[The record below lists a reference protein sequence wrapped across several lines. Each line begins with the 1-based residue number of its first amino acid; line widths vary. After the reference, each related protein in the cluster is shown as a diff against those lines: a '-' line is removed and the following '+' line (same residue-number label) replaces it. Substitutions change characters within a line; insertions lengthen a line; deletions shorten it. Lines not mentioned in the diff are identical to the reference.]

1 MLWVLLLQG
10 RTAVLSIPIEFL
22 VQLPAVLRLQ
32 QLPLAVPLAVP
43 LPHLLAGITP
53 GSEPKL

>member
-32 QLPLAVPLAVP
+32 QLPLAVPL
-43 LPHLLAGITP
+43 PHLLAGITP